1 MARTAKAAPRVVWQP
16 QPKQAEF
23 LARGEYEVLYGGAAG
38 GGKSDAMLAEALRQ
52 VAIPHYKGIIFRKT
66 YKQLE
71 ELIDRSRT
79 IYKAAFPRARYNGT
93 EHCWRFPSGAKI
105 YFGNMQ
111 HAADRTNYQGKA
123 YDFVG
128 FDELTH
134 FTWEEY
140 SYLFSRNRPTG
151 PGTRVYMRATAN
163 PGGIGHSWVKE
174 RFITAAPPLTPIWER
189 QTVKRPDGSAVTMQ
203 RSRVFVPSTVF
214 DNQALLTNDPGY
226 LASLAMLPEAERK
239 ALLYGDWDS
248 FSGQVFAEWRN
259 DPKHYLDQRWTH
271 VIAPF
276 DIPQWWPVWRA
287 FDFGYS
293 KPFSV
298 GWYAIDPRGKIYR
311 IKEYYGCTGTPNVG
325 LKMEPGA
332 IAREIRQLEQDDP
345 QLKGRKIQGIADPA
359 IYDRQRG
366 ESIADIMAREKVYWS
381 PGDHTRLAGKMQMHY
396 RLAFDEGGEPML
408 QVFDTC
414 KHFIR
419 TVPALV
425 YDEAKVEDI
434 DTDGEDHIYDECR
447 YLLMQHPI
455 GRREHHKP
463 AARGYSP
470 LDLDAAPEAEV
481 KPVVI
486 HF

>member
-1 MARTAKAAPRVVWQP
+1 MATSKPRTVWRP

-23 LARGEYEVLYGGAAG
+23 LARPEYEVLYGGAAG

-52 VAIPHYKGIIFRKT
+52 VGIPHYKGIIFRKT

-163 PGGIGHSWVKE
+163 PGGVGHSWVKE
-174 RFITAAPPLTPIWER
+174 RFISAAPPMTPVREV
-189 QTVKRPDGSAVTMQ
+189 QTVKQPDGTTVTMQ
-203 RSRVFVPSTVF
+203 RSRIFVPSTVF
-214 DNQALLTNDPGY
+214 DNRALLDNDPGY

-248 FSGQVFAEWRN
+248 FSGQVFSEWRN
-259 DPKHYLDQRWTH
+259 DPAHYVDRRWTH
-271 VIAPF
+271 VVEPF
-276 DIPQWWPVWRA
+276 PIPQHWRVWRA

-293 KPFSV
+293 RPFSV
-298 GWYAIDPRGKIYR
+298 GWYAVDPRGKIYR
-311 IKEYYGCTGTPNVG
+311 IREYYGCNGTPNVG
-325 LKMEPGA
+325 LKMEPTA
-332 IAREIRQLEQDDP
+332 IARKIREIEQDDP
-345 QLKGRKIQGIADPA
+345 QLKGRQIMGVADPA
-359 IYDRQRG
+359 IYDQQRG
-366 ESIADIMAREKVYWS
+366 ESIAQLMQREGVYWT
-381 PGDHTRLAGKMQMHY
+381 PADHTRIAGKMQLHY
-396 RLAFDEGGEPML
+396 RLAFDGEGEPML
-408 QVFDTC
+408 QVFSSC

-419 TVPALV
+419 TIPALV
-425 YDEAKVEDI
+425 YDEADVEDI

-447 YLLMQHPI
+447 YLLMEHPI
-455 GRREHHKP
+455 PPREHHRP
-463 AARGYSP
+463 
-470 LDLDAAPEAEV
+470 EV
-481 KPVVI
+481 KPYDPLDRGREEQTVRPVVI
-486 HF
+486 RYGI